1 VESDIKKHARLNMM
15 AHLLSTI
22 PYAPVPGSQVELPER
37 LTSKTGYQR
46 PPREL
51 STYVPDYAAT
61 MMAKE
66 AKAS

>member
-22 PYAPVPGSQVELPER
+22 DYRAVKIPKVKLPDRPVVSGD
-37 LTSKTGYQR
+37 YQR

-51 STYVPDYAAT
+51 STYVPDHVAT
-61 MMAKE
+61 LIGDAG
-66 AKAS
+66 